1 MTPRTSWS
9 NKLKKWRKD
18 HEEQYAKAIIAPP
31 IKTTMLK
38 AIPLPGVILIMGA
51 KGMGK
56 SALAHGIAERL
67 HKIKDIPVVLHLPTV
82 PMELQK
88 QIQKLLPSWIKVVTS
103 TNQWP
108 KKCVVIY
115 DEAAQSAHA
124 RRTQSG
130 DAVEL
135 DNLMSI
141 SRQRQQL
148 IIFISH
154 HSRKLDPNVIRDV
167 DRIAW
172 KSPTYAHWIFERN
185 EFTDFV
191 LKAVDFFQDIKKVS
205 TALRTTLIMDF
216 HAFTF
221 SEFTNALPTYWSER
235 LSHLFEDIKV
245 IRKGGGY
252 F

>member
-1 MTPRTSWS
+1 M
-9 NKLKKWRKD
+9 KQWRKR
-18 HEEQYAKAIIAPP
+18 HEEDYAKAIMAPP
-31 IKTTMLK
+31 AKTTLLK
-38 AIPLPGVILIMGA
+38 AIPVPGVILIMGA
-51 KGMGK
+51 KGRGK
-56 SALAHGIAERL
+56 SALAHGIAERI
-67 HKIKDIPVVLHLPTV
+67 HSTKDLSAVLHLPTA
-82 PMELQK
+82 PADIQK
-88 QIQKLLPSWIKVVTS
+88 RIQKLLPSWIKVVTN

-115 DEAAQSAHA
+115 DEASQSAHS

-172 KSPTYAHWIFERN
+172 KGPTYAHWIFERN

-191 LKAVDFFQDIKKVS
+191 LKAVDFFQAIPRES
-205 TALRTTLIMDF
+205 TALRTTLMMDF

-221 SEFTNALPTYWSER
+221 QEFTNALPTYWSEA
-235 LSHLFEDIKV
+235 LSHLFEDIKS
-245 IRKGGGY
+245 IRKGDSY
-252 F
+252 I

>member
-1 MTPRTSWS
+1 MGKLTWGE
-9 NKLKKWRKD
+9 KLKRWRKAHD
-18 HEEQYAKAIIAPP
+18 EQYAKAIMSPP
-31 IKTTMLK
+31 EHTTLLQ

-56 SALAHGIAERL
+56 SALAHDIAEKFHKSKRL
-67 HKIKDIPVVLHLPTV
+67 PAVLHLPRV
-82 PMELQK
+82 PAAMQK
-88 QIQKLLPSWIKVVTS
+88 QIQSRLPSWNKVVTS
-103 TNQWP
+103 TEQWP

-130 DAVEL
+130 EAVEL

-154 HSRKLDPNVIRDV
+154 HSRKLDPNVIRDI
-167 DRIAW
+167 DRIVW
-172 KSPTYAHWIFERN
+172 KTPTYAHWIFERN
-185 EFTDFV
+185 ELTDFV
-191 LKAVDFFQDIKKVS
+191 LKAVDFFSKIKGDK
-205 TALRTTLIMDF
+205 ARQKTTLMMNFHDF
-216 HAFTF
+216 QFREF
-221 SEFTNALPTYWSER
+221 SNGVPSYWCER
-235 LSHLFEDIKV
+235 LSHLFEDIKSTK
-245 IRKGGGY
+245 KGGSY

>member
-1 MTPRTSWS
+1 MVKTSWGE
-9 NKLKKWRKD
+9 KLKKWRRA
-18 HEEQYAKAIIAPP
+18 HEEQYAKAIMSPP
-31 IKTTMLK
+31 EHSTLLR

-56 SALAHGIAERL
+56 SALAHDIAEKL
-67 HKIKDIPVVLHLPTV
+67 HKTKRLPAVLHLPRI
-82 PMELQK
+82 PLPIQK
-88 QIQKLLPSWIKVVTS
+88 QIQSLLPSWNKVVTS
-103 TNQWP
+103 TEQWP

-141 SRQRQQL
+141 SRQRHQL

-154 HSRKLDPNVIRDV
+154 HSRKLDPNVIRDI
-167 DRIAW
+167 DHIAW
-172 KSPTYAHWIFERN
+172 KTPTYAHWIFERN
-185 EFTDFV
+185 ELTDFV
-191 LKAVDFFQDIKKVS
+191 LKAVDFFSKIKGEK
-205 TALRTTLIMDF
+205 TRLKTTLMMNFHDF
-216 HAFTF
+216 RFQEF
-221 SEFTNALPTYWSER
+221 SNGVPSYWCDR
-235 LSHLFEDIKV
+235 LSHLFEDIKSTK
-245 IRKGGGY
+245 KGGGY